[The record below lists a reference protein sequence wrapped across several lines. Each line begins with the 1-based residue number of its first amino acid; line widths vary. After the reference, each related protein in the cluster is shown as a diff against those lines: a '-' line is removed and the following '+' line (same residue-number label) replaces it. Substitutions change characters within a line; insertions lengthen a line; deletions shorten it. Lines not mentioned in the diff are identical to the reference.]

1 MKDLRIYFNL
11 SLGFVCLFVNHY
23 SCVVLC
29 MLHVPIDCFLRLDF
43 IVQECGDDINNE
55 WFCFVLK
62 LLCC

>member
-43 IVQECGDDINNE
+43 IVQLSRSVEMILTMNG
-55 WFCFVLK
+55 FVLF
-62 LLCC
+62 